1 MKKRTGNN
9 CASAFLGP
17 IRGFSTAFVD
27 TGLDQRKSL
36 QGRRY
41 DKSVEPLYCEPAQP
55 STKKLLDQKRL
66 QPVLIF
72 LAR

>member
-9 CASAFLGP
+9 CAPAFLRP
-17 IRGFSTAFVD
+17 IRGFSTAHVD

-36 QGRRY
+36 QGHRY
-41 DKSVEPLYCEPAQP
+41 DKSVEPLCYEPAKP
-55 STKKLLDQKRL
+55 STKKFLDQKRL
-66 QPVLIF
+66 QPNLIF